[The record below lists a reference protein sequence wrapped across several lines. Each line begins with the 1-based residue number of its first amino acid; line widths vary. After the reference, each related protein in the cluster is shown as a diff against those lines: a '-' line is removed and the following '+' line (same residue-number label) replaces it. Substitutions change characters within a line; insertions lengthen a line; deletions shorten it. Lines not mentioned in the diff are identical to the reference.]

1 MAGSN
6 LKDTLYGGVA
16 VVNVPGLQGP
26 AGKDGVV
33 TPDLQTL
40 HDEAVAAASTAS
52 TDSAAASAAA
62 ERAVEA
68 STDVLANID
77 VAEQSALAARSS
89 ALEAEAQ
96 ASTAGRYAAT
106 VTEHLDVLTTVTD
119 HITTISDLVEHMD
132 DVVTIEPH
140 IDEIH
145 VVGQDLQGL
154 NANTLD
160 LGLVTEVPD
169 TITTVVDGYIK
180 KVAEHIDDC
189 IHPVAQKLDAIE
201 TVATNLTPVENVS
214 KVVSVDY
221 ASIFNNGL

>member
-16 VVNVPGLQGP
+16 VVNIPGLQGP

-52 TDSAAASAAA
+52 TDSAAAIAAA

-77 VAEQSALAARSS
+77 VAASS
-89 ALEAEAQ
+89 ALEARASALEATAQ
-96 ASTAGRYAAT
+96 ASNAAYYAGIVTDNLDTLSVLEDNVT
-106 VTEHLDVLTTVTD
+106 VITELHEHLDDV
-119 HITTISDLVEHMD
+119 IAID
-132 DVVTIEPH
+132 DH
-140 IDEIH
+140 IDEVHI
-145 VVGQDLQGL
+145 VGQDLQGV
-154 NANTLD
+154 NADSLD
-160 LGLVTEVPD
+160 LGSVTEEPH

-214 KVVSVDY
+214 EVVSVDY